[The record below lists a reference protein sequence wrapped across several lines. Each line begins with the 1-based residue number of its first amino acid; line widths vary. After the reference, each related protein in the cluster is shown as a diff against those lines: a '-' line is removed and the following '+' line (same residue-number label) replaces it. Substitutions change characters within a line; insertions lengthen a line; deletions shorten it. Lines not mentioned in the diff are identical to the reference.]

1 MNTLLE
7 GPSRMTNYTG
17 FGYTNI
23 ALVFQAFA
31 GRQKEFN
38 WLITNFE
45 GHGVGD
51 GWGTCLPDI
60 AFGKEPKIVSGL
72 VLTEVVEQID
82 IQFIWGNLSAFAPDV
97 KLDVAQ
103 MDVVPWADG
112 NRMFWSANVAPQH
125 PQATV
130 EIVCFDSSLT
140 LLLSKDNDLSQRF
153 RAFFPESIDLDQHNR
168 ERGQQANSSR

>member
-23 ALVFQAFA
+23 ALVFQAFG

-45 GHGVGD
+45 GHGVD
-51 GWGTCLPDI
+51 DKSWGTRLPDI
-60 AFGKEPKIVSGL
+60 AFGKEPKIVNGS
-72 VLTEVVEQID
+72 VLTEIVEQID
-82 IQFIWGNLSAFAPDV
+82 IQFIWGNLSGFASDV
-97 KLDVAQ
+97 TLDVSQ
-103 MDVVPWADG
+103 LEIVPWADG

-125 PQATV
+125 PQAMV
-130 EIVCFDSSLT
+130 EMVCFDSSLT
-140 LLLSKDNDLSQRF
+140 LLLSKDNDLSRRF
-153 RAFFPESIDLDQHNR
+153 RAFFPESVDLDQHNR
-168 ERGQQANSSR
+168 ERE